1 MFGTFSDSPRRNMV
15 TSPGFSPAVATW
27 YSSGWKVLY
36 TLRSIRV
43 TRTRASRR
51 AVTACAPAK
60 PPPRMI
66 TCGQLAPSL
75 AGTVGRRLR
84 NGITMAG
91 SFGENGRRCA
101 GVAGPGARRRV
112 GSGWRSGGPS
122 GVPGPAG
129 AAPVAQRPDRPGGN
143 RDTDR
148 RRRVDGTAD
157 QVARHRWER

>member
-43 TRTRASRR
+43 TRTRVSRR

-101 GVAGPGARRRV
+101 EIGRASCRERGEGGAGD
-112 GSGWRSGGPS
+112 
-122 GVPGPAG
+122 G
-129 AAPVAQRPDRPGGN
+129 AAKG
-143 RDTDR
+143 
-148 RRRVDGTAD
+148 
-157 QVARHRWER
+157 RHGQQQAT

>member
-1 MFGTFSDSPRRNMV
+1 
-15 TSPGFSPAVATW
+15 
-27 YSSGWKVLY
+27 
-36 TLRSIRV
+36 
-43 TRTRASRR
+43 R

-112 GSGWRSGGPS
+112 GEGSGAAGRLGCRAQPVLRRWPSDRIVPAATATRTADVGSMVQRTCSRGTGGKGSSPTA
-122 GVPGPAG
+122 PGPLVSDSG
-129 AAPVAQRPDRPGGN
+129 RGRLGRG
-143 RDTDR
+143 RLGR
-148 RRRVDGTAD
+148 GRLGCR
-157 QVARHRWER
+157 